1 MTYAFDTLAYA
12 RRLRDGGIAVE
23 VAEVHADAA
32 REFIMTELCTRSDLE
47 GVRREL
53 EASFSNRFDR
63 LETSLATNVQRL
75 ETSLATQVERLEA
88 ADRSLRDDMKEG
100 FLSVRRDMAAAM
112 TSLEDRMTVRMGFML
127 ATAIA
132 ALAAIIKL

>member
-53 EASFSNRFDR
+53 KASFSNRFDR
-63 LETSLATNVQRL
+63 LETSLAT
-75 ETSLATQVERLEA
+75 QVARLEA